1 MPVPVALATKA
12 AAIVAYRETNG
23 PFRSIDEL
31 ANVKGIGTKTVEK
44 NRTNLKLEPRHGEE
58 SH

>member
-12 AAIVAYRETNG
+12 AAIVAYRKTNG